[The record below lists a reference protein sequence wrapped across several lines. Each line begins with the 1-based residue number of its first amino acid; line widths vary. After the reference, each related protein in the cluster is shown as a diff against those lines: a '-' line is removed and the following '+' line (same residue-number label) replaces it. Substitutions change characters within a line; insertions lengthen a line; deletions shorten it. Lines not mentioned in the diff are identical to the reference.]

1 MNKVFVSGGSGYI
14 ALHTIILLL
23 QKNYFVVTS
32 VKDKDKIALVK
43 KCLKQNNID
52 ISRIE
57 FHILDLISDQG
68 WDDAL
73 EGCEYVLHMASPV
86 IPGNVE
92 MDLLVKPAVEGMTRC
107 LNAAIKNKAKK
118 FVLTSSYAA
127 IYGNSKNTFSDDDW
141 TDLNRKDLMPYE
153 ISKTKSEMGIWEIV
167 NNSKYQI
174 DACSINPVLVL
185 GPSISGV
192 ISMSNKQV
200 LNRLFQLPF
209 IPKISLP
216 IVGVRDVANAHLM
229 AMLNKNS
236 NGKRFL
242 ISEKTVDLI
251 HIAKIL
257 KFNNLNVSTLVV
269 PNYAVRFLSFFVPSL
284 RAIAKRLNKTEY
296 LETKN
301 AKSIL
306 GFYPNSVDSEIIE
319 SAQQIHLKNK

>member
-32 VKDKDKIALVK
+32 VKDKDKIALIK
-43 KCLKQNNID
+43 KCLKKKNID
-52 ISRIE
+52 ISKIE
-57 FHILDLISDQG
+57 FYILDLLYDQG
-68 WDDAL
+68 WEEAL
-73 EGCEYVLHMASPV
+73 KGCEYVLHMASPV
-86 IPGNVE
+86 IPGNVD

-127 IYGNSKNTFSDDDW
+127 IYGNSKNKFSDNDW

-153 ISKTKSEMGIWEIV
+153 ISKTKSEMGMWEIV
-167 NNSKYQI
+167 KNSKYQI

-185 GPSISGV
+185 GPSISGI

-200 LNRLFQLPF
+200 LNRILRLPF

-229 AMLNKNS
+229 AMENKNS

-257 KFNNLNVSTLVV
+257 KSNNMNVSTLVV
-269 PNYAVRFLSFFVPSL
+269 PNFIVRFLSFFVLSL
-284 RAIAKRLNKTEY
+284 RAIVKRLNITEH

-306 GFYPNSVDSEIIE
+306 GFYPNSVDLEIVE
-319 SAQQIHLKNK
+319 SVHQIQSKK

>member
-14 ALHTIILLL
+14 AMHTIVLLL

-32 VKDKDKIALVK
+32 VKDKDKIAFIK
-43 KCLKQNNID
+43 KCLEEKNID
-52 ISRIE
+52 ISKIE
-57 FHILDLISDQG
+57 FYILDLLDDQG
-68 WDDAL
+68 WEEAL
-73 EGCEYVLHMASPV
+73 KDCEYVLHMASPV
-86 IPGNVE
+86 IPGNVD

-118 FVLTSSYAA
+118 FVLTSSFAA
-127 IYGNSKNTFSDDDW
+127 IYGNSKNKFGDNDW

-153 ISKTKSEMGIWEIV
+153 ISKTKSEMGMWEIV
-167 NNSKYQI
+167 KNSAYKI

-200 LNRLFQLPF
+200 LSRLLRLPF

-216 IVGVRDVANAHLM
+216 IVGVKDVANVHLM
-229 AMLNKNS
+229 AIENKNS
-236 NGKRFL
+236 KGKRFL

-257 KFNNLNVSTLVV
+257 KFNNFNVSTLVV
-269 PNYAVRFLSFFVPSL
+269 PDFVVRLLSFFVPSL
-284 RAIAKRLNKTEY
+284 RAIAKRLNRTEH

-301 AKSIL
+301 AKLIL
-306 GFYPNSVDSEIIE
+306 GFYPDSVDLEIVE
-319 SAQQIHLKNK
+319 SVQQIHSKK

>member
-1 MNKVFVSGGSGYI
+1 MIKVFISGGSGYI

-32 VKDKDKIALVK
+32 VKDKDKITLIK
-43 KCLKQNNID
+43 RCLKENNID
-52 ISRIE
+52 ISKIK
-57 FHILDLISDQG
+57 FYILDLLYDQG
-68 WDDAL
+68 WEEAL
-73 EGCEYVLHMASPV
+73 KGCEYVLHMASPV
-86 IPGNVE
+86 IPGNVD

-127 IYGNSKNTFSDDDW
+127 IYGNSKNKFSDNDW

-153 ISKTKSEMGIWEIV
+153 ISKTKSEMGMWEIV
-167 NNSKYQI
+167 KNSKYQI

-185 GPSISGV
+185 GPSISGI

-200 LNRLFQLPF
+200 LNRILRLPF

-229 AMLNKNS
+229 AMENKNS

-257 KFNNLNVSTLVV
+257 KSNNMNVSTLVV
-269 PNYAVRFLSFFVPSL
+269 PNFIVRFISFFVLSL
-284 RAIAKRLNKTEY
+284 RAIAKRLNITEH

-306 GFYPNSVDSEIIE
+306 GFYPNSVDLEIVE
-319 SAQQIHLKNK
+319 SVHQIQSKK

>member
-23 QKNYFVVTS
+23 RKNYFVVAS
-32 VKDKDKIALVK
+32 VKDRNKIEVIK
-43 KCLKQNNID
+43 KCLQENNVD
-52 ISRIE
+52 ISKIE
-57 FHILDLISDQG
+57 FYILDLLYDKG

-73 EGCEYVLHMASPV
+73 KGCEYVIHLASPV

-127 IYGNSKNTFSDDDW
+127 IYGNSKNSFSDDDW

-153 ISKTKSEMGIWEIV
+153 ISKTKSEMRMWEIV
-167 NNSKYQI
+167 KNSEYKI
-174 DACSINPVLVL
+174 KACSINPVLVL
-185 GPSISGV
+185 GPSVSGV

-200 LNRLFQLPF
+200 LSRILRLPF
-209 IPKISLP
+209 IPNISVP
-216 IVGVRDVANAHLM
+216 IVGVKDVANAHIM
-229 AMLNKNS
+229 AMENKNS

-257 KFNNLNVSTLVV
+257 KSNNVNVSTLVV
-269 PNYAVRFLSFFVPSL
+269 PDFIVRLFSFFVPSL
-284 RAIAKRLNKTEY
+284 RAIAKRLNKKEH
-296 LETKN
+296 LEPKN
-301 AKSIL
+301 AQTIL
-306 GFYPNSVDSEIIE
+306 GFHPKSVDLEIANSV
-319 SAQQIHLKNK
+319 QQINTKK

>member
-23 QKNYFVVTS
+23 KKNYFVVTS
-32 VKDKDKIALVK
+32 VRDKDKIAIVK

-57 FHILDLISDQG
+57 FHILDLISDHG

-73 EGCEYVLHMASPV
+73 KGCEYVLHIASPV
-86 IPGNVE
+86 IPGNVD
-92 MDLLVKPAVEGMTRC
+92 MDLLVKPAVEGMNRC

-127 IYGNSKNTFSDDDW
+127 IYGNSNNTFSDVDW
-141 TDLNRKDLMPYE
+141 TDLSRKDLMPYE
-153 ISKTKSEMGIWEIV
+153 ISKTKSEMGMWEIV

-192 ISMSNKQV
+192 VSMSNKQV
-200 LNRLFQLPF
+200 LNRLLQLPF

-216 IVGVRDVANAHLM
+216 IVGVRDVASAHLM
-229 AMLNKNS
+229 AMENKKS
-236 NGKRFL
+236 KGRRFL

-257 KFNNLNVSTLVV
+257 KSNNFNVSTLVV
-269 PNYAVRFLSFFVPSL
+269 PDFVIRFLSYFVPSL
-284 RAIAKRLNKTEY
+284 RAIAKRLNKTEH

-306 GFYPNSVDSEIIE
+306 GFNPDSVDLEIVE
-319 SAQQIHLKNK
+319 SVQQIHSKK

>member
-23 QKNYFVVTS
+23 RKNYFVVAS
-32 VKDKDKIALVK
+32 VKDRNKIEVIK
-43 KCLKQNNID
+43 KCLQENNVD
-52 ISRIE
+52 ISKIE
-57 FHILDLISDQG
+57 FYILDLLCDKA

-73 EGCEYVLHMASPV
+73 KGCEYVIHLASPV

-127 IYGNSKNTFSDDDW
+127 IYGNSKNSFSDDDW

-153 ISKTKSEMGIWEIV
+153 ISKTKSEMRMWEIV
-167 NNSKYQI
+167 KNSEYKI
-174 DACSINPVLVL
+174 KACSINPVLVL
-185 GPSISGV
+185 GPSVSGV

-200 LNRLFQLPF
+200 LSRILRLPF
-209 IPKISLP
+209 IPNISVP
-216 IVGVRDVANAHLM
+216 IVGVKDVANAHIL
-229 AMLNKNS
+229 AMENKNS

-242 ISEKTVDLI
+242 ITEKTVDLI

-257 KFNNLNVSTLVV
+257 KSNNVNVSTLVV
-269 PNYAVRFLSFFVPSL
+269 PDFIVRLFSFFVPSL
-284 RAIAKRLNKTEY
+284 RAIAKRLNKSEH
-296 LETKN
+296 LEPKN
-301 AKSIL
+301 AQIIL
-306 GFYPNSVDSEIIE
+306 GFHPKSVDLEIANSV
-319 SAQQIHLKNK
+319 QQIKSKK

>member
-14 ALHTIILLL
+14 ALHTIMLLL

-32 VKDKDKIALVK
+32 VTDKCKIALIK
-43 KCLKQNNID
+43 NCLRENNID
-52 ISRIE
+52 ISKIE
-57 FHILDLISDQG
+57 FYILDLLYDQG
-68 WDDAL
+68 WEEAL
-73 EGCEYVLHMASPV
+73 KGCEYVLHMASPV
-86 IPGNVE
+86 IPGNVD

-107 LNAAIKNKAKK
+107 LNAAIKNKSKK

-127 IYGNSKNTFSDDDW
+127 IYGNSKNKFSDNDW

-153 ISKTKSEMGIWEIV
+153 ISKTKSEMGMWEIV
-167 NNSKYQI
+167 KNSKYQI

-185 GPSISGV
+185 GPSISGI

-200 LNRLFQLPF
+200 LNRILRLPF

-229 AMLNKNS
+229 AMENKNS

-251 HIAKIL
+251 HIAEIL
-257 KFNNLNVSTLVV
+257 KSNNMDVSTLVV
-269 PNYAVRFLSFFVPSL
+269 PNFIVRFLSFFVLSL
-284 RAIAKRLNKTEY
+284 RAIAKRLNITEH

-306 GFYPNSVDSEIIE
+306 GFYPNSVDLEIVE
-319 SAQQIHLKNK
+319 SVHQIQSKK

>member
-32 VKDKDKIALVK
+32 VKDKDKIALIK
-43 KCLKQNNID
+43 KCLKKKNID
-52 ISRIE
+52 ISKIE
-57 FHILDLISDQG
+57 FYILDLLYDQG
-68 WDDAL
+68 WEEAL
-73 EGCEYVLHMASPV
+73 KGCEYVLHMASPV
-86 IPGNVE
+86 IPGNVD

-107 LNAAIKNKAKK
+107 LNAAIKNKSKK

-127 IYGNSKNTFSDDDW
+127 IYGNSKNKFSDNDW

-153 ISKTKSEMGIWEIV
+153 ISKTKSEMGMWEIV
-167 NNSKYQI
+167 KNSKYQI

-185 GPSISGV
+185 GPSISGI

-200 LNRLFQLPF
+200 LNRILRLPF

-229 AMLNKNS
+229 AMENKNS

-257 KFNNLNVSTLVV
+257 NSNNFNVSTLVV
-269 PNYAVRFLSFFVPSL
+269 PNFIVRFLSFFILSL
-284 RAIAKRLNKTEY
+284 RAITKRLNITEH
-296 LETKN
+296 LDTKN

-306 GFYPNSVDSEIIE
+306 GFYPNSVDLEIVE
-319 SAQQIHLKNK
+319 SVHQIQSKK

>member
-23 QKNYFVVTS
+23 RKNYFVVAS
-32 VKDKDKIALVK
+32 VKDRNKIEVIK
-43 KCLKQNNID
+43 KCLQENNVD
-52 ISRIE
+52 ISKIE
-57 FHILDLISDQG
+57 FYILDLLCDKA

-73 EGCEYVLHMASPV
+73 KGCEYVIHLASPV

-127 IYGNSKNTFSDDDW
+127 IYGNSKNSFSDDDW

-153 ISKTKSEMGIWEIV
+153 ISKTKSEMRMWEIV
-167 NNSKYQI
+167 KNSEYKI
-174 DACSINPVLVL
+174 KACSINPVLVL
-185 GPSISGV
+185 GPSVSGV

-200 LNRLFQLPF
+200 LSRILRLPF
-209 IPKISLP
+209 IPNISVP
-216 IVGVRDVANAHLM
+216 IVGVKDVANAHIM
-229 AMLNKNS
+229 AMENKNS

-257 KFNNLNVSTLVV
+257 KSNNVNVSTLVV
-269 PNYAVRFLSFFVPSL
+269 PDFIVRLFSFFVPSL
-284 RAIAKRLNKTEY
+284 RAIAKRLNKKEH
-296 LETKN
+296 LEPKN
-301 AKSIL
+301 AQTIL
-306 GFYPNSVDSEIIE
+306 GFHPKSVDLEIANSV
-319 SAQQIHLKNK
+319 QQINSKK

>member
-1 MNKVFVSGGSGYI
+1 MIKVFISGGSGYI

-32 VKDKDKIALVK
+32 VKDKDKITLIK
-43 KCLKQNNID
+43 KCLKENNID
-52 ISRIE
+52 ISKIK
-57 FHILDLISDQG
+57 FYILDLLYDQG

-73 EGCEYVLHMASPV
+73 KGCEYVLHMASPV
-86 IPGNVE
+86 IPGNVD

-127 IYGNSKNTFSDDDW
+127 IYGNSKNKFSDNDW

-153 ISKTKSEMGIWEIV
+153 ISKTKSEMGMWEIV
-167 NNSKYQI
+167 KNSEYQI

-200 LNRLFQLPF
+200 LNRILRLPF
-209 IPKISLP
+209 IPNITLP
-216 IVGVRDVANAHLM
+216 IVGVKDVANAHMM
-229 AMLNKNS
+229 AMENKNS
-236 NGKRFL
+236 NGIRFL
-242 ISEKTVDLI
+242 ISEKTVELI

-257 KFNNLNVSTLVV
+257 KSNNFNVSTLVL
-269 PNYAVRFLSFFVPSL
+269 PDFLVRFLSFFMSSL
-284 RAIAKRLNKTEY
+284 KAIAKRLNKTEH

-306 GFYPNSVDSEIIE
+306 GLYPKSVDLEIVE
-319 SAQQIHLKNK
+319 SAKQIHSKK

>member
-23 QKNYFVVTS
+23 RKNYFVVAS
-32 VKDKDKIALVK
+32 VKDRNKIEVIK
-43 KCLKQNNID
+43 KCLQENNVD
-52 ISRIE
+52 ISKIE
-57 FHILDLISDQG
+57 FYILDLLYDKG

-73 EGCEYVLHMASPV
+73 KGCEYVIHLASPV

-127 IYGNSKNTFSDDDW
+127 IYGNSKNSFSDDDW

-153 ISKTKSEMGIWEIV
+153 ISKTKSEMRMWEIV
-167 NNSKYQI
+167 KNSEYKI
-174 DACSINPVLVL
+174 KACSINPVLVL
-185 GPSISGV
+185 GPSVSGV

-200 LNRLFQLPF
+200 LSRILRLPF
-209 IPKISLP
+209 IPNISVP
-216 IVGVRDVANAHLM
+216 IVGVKDVANAHIM
-229 AMLNKNS
+229 AMENKNS

-257 KFNNLNVSTLVV
+257 KSNNVNVSTLVV
-269 PNYAVRFLSFFVPSL
+269 PDFIVRLFSFFVPSL
-284 RAIAKRLNKTEY
+284 RGIAKRLNKKEH
-296 LETKN
+296 LEPKN
-301 AKSIL
+301 AQTIL
-306 GFYPNSVDSEIIE
+306 GFHPKSVDLEIANSV
-319 SAQQIHLKNK
+319 QQINSKK

>member
-32 VKDKDKIALVK
+32 VKDKDKIALIK
-43 KCLKQNNID
+43 KCLKKKNID
-52 ISRIE
+52 ISKIE
-57 FHILDLISDQG
+57 FYILDLLYDQG
-68 WDDAL
+68 WEEAL
-73 EGCEYVLHMASPV
+73 KGCEYVLHMASPV
-86 IPGNVE
+86 IPGNVD

-127 IYGNSKNTFSDDDW
+127 IYGNSKNKFSDNDW

-153 ISKTKSEMGIWEIV
+153 ISKTKSEMGMWEIV
-167 NNSKYQI
+167 KNSKYQI

-185 GPSISGV
+185 GPSISGI

-200 LNRLFQLPF
+200 LNRILRLPF

-229 AMLNKNS
+229 AMENKNS

-257 KFNNLNVSTLVV
+257 KSNNMNVSTLVV
-269 PNYAVRFLSFFVPSL
+269 PNFIVRFISFFVLSL
-284 RAIAKRLNKTEY
+284 RAIAKRLNITEH

-306 GFYPNSVDSEIIE
+306 GFYPNSVDLEIVE
-319 SAQQIHLKNK
+319 SVHQIQSKK

>member
-32 VKDKDKIALVK
+32 VKDKDKIAIVK

-57 FHILDLISDQG
+57 FHILNLISDHG

-73 EGCEYVLHMASPV
+73 KGCEYVLHIASPV
-86 IPGNVE
+86 IPGNVD
-92 MDLLVKPAVEGMTRC
+92 MDLLVKPAVEGMNRC

-127 IYGNSKNTFSDDDW
+127 IYGNSNNTFSDVDW
-141 TDLNRKDLMPYE
+141 TDLSRKDLMPYE
-153 ISKTKSEMGIWEIV
+153 ISKTKSEMGMWEIV

-192 ISMSNKQV
+192 VSMSNKQV
-200 LNRLFQLPF
+200 LNRLLQLPF

-216 IVGVRDVANAHLM
+216 IVGVRDVASAHLM
-229 AMLNKNS
+229 AMENKKS
-236 NGKRFL
+236 KGRRFL

-257 KFNNLNVSTLVV
+257 KSNNFNVSTLVV
-269 PNYAVRFLSFFVPSL
+269 PDFVIRFLSYFVPSL
-284 RAIAKRLNKTEY
+284 RAIAKRLNKTEH

-306 GFYPNSVDSEIIE
+306 GFNPDSVDLEIVE
-319 SAQQIHLKNK
+319 SVQQIHSKK

>member
-14 ALHTIILLL
+14 ALHTIMLLL

-32 VKDKDKIALVK
+32 VRDKHKIALIK
-43 KCLKQNNID
+43 KCLRENNID
-52 ISRIE
+52 ISKIE
-57 FHILDLISDQG
+57 FYILDLLYDQG
-68 WDDAL
+68 WEEAL
-73 EGCEYVLHMASPV
+73 KGCEYVLHMASPV
-86 IPGNVE
+86 IPGNVD

-107 LNAAIKNKAKK
+107 LNAAIKNKSKK

-127 IYGNSKNTFSDDDW
+127 IYGNSKNKFSDNDW

-153 ISKTKSEMGIWEIV
+153 ISKTKSEMGMWEIV
-167 NNSKYQI
+167 KNSKYQI

-185 GPSISGV
+185 GPSISGI

-200 LNRLFQLPF
+200 LNRILRLPF

-229 AMLNKNS
+229 AMENKNS

-251 HIAKIL
+251 HIAEIL
-257 KFNNLNVSTLVV
+257 KSNNMDVSTLIV
-269 PNYAVRFLSFFVPSL
+269 PNFIVRFLSFFVLSL
-284 RAIAKRLNKTEY
+284 RAIAKRLNITEH

-306 GFYPNSVDSEIIE
+306 GFYPNSVDLEIVE
-319 SAQQIHLKNK
+319 SVHQIQSKK

>member
-14 ALHTIILLL
+14 ALHTIMLLL

-32 VKDKDKIALVK
+32 VRDKHKIALIK
-43 KCLKQNNID
+43 KCLRENNIH
-52 ISRIE
+52 ISKIE
-57 FHILDLISDQG
+57 FYILDLLYDQG
-68 WDDAL
+68 WEEAL
-73 EGCEYVLHMASPV
+73 KGCEYVLHMASPV
-86 IPGNVE
+86 IPGNVD

-107 LNAAIKNKAKK
+107 LNAAIKNKSKK

-127 IYGNSKNTFSDDDW
+127 IYGNSKNKFSDNDW

-153 ISKTKSEMGIWEIV
+153 ISKTKSEMGMWEIV
-167 NNSKYQI
+167 KNSKYQI

-185 GPSISGV
+185 GPSISGI

-200 LNRLFQLPF
+200 LNRILRLPF

-229 AMLNKNS
+229 AMENKNS

-251 HIAKIL
+251 HIAEIL
-257 KFNNLNVSTLVV
+257 KSNNMDVSTLIV
-269 PNYAVRFLSFFVPSL
+269 PNFIVRFLSFFVLSL
-284 RAIAKRLNKTEY
+284 RAIAKRLNITEH

-306 GFYPNSVDSEIIE
+306 GFYPNSVDLEIVE
-319 SAQQIHLKNK
+319 SVHQIQSKK

>member
-23 QKNYFVVTS
+23 RKNYSVVTS
-32 VKDKDKIALVK
+32 VKDKGKITLVK
-43 KCLKQNNID
+43 KCLKENNVD
-52 ISRIE
+52 ISKIE
-57 FHILDLISDQG
+57 FYVLDLLDDQG
-68 WDDAL
+68 WEEAL
-73 EGCEYVLHMASPV
+73 KGCEYVLHMASPV
-86 IPGNVE
+86 IPGNVD
-92 MDLLVKPAVEGMTRC
+92 MDLLVKPAVEGMNRC

-127 IYGNSKNTFSDDDW
+127 IYGNSKNKFSDNDW

-153 ISKTKSEMGIWEIV
+153 ISKTKSELGMWEKV
-167 NNSKYQI
+167 KNAEYKI

-200 LNRLFQLPF
+200 LNRILRLPF

-216 IVGVRDVANAHLM
+216 IVGVKDVASAHLM
-229 AMLNKNS
+229 AMENKNS

-257 KFNNLNVSTLVV
+257 KFNKINVSTLVI
-269 PNYAVRFLSFFVPSL
+269 PNFIVRLLSFFVPSL
-284 RAIAKRLNKTEY
+284 RTIAKRLNKTEY
-296 LETKN
+296 LETQN

-306 GFYPNSVDSEIIE
+306 GFHPNSVDKEIVE
-319 SAQQIHLKNK
+319 SVLQIHSKK

>member
-14 ALHTIILLL
+14 ALHTIMLLL

-32 VKDKDKIALVK
+32 VTDKYKIALIK
-43 KCLKQNNID
+43 NCLRENNID
-52 ISRIE
+52 ISKIE
-57 FHILDLISDQG
+57 FYILDLLYDQG
-68 WDDAL
+68 WEEAL
-73 EGCEYVLHMASPV
+73 KGCEYVLHMASPV
-86 IPGNVE
+86 IPGNVD

-127 IYGNSKNTFSDDDW
+127 IYGNSKNKFSDNDW

-153 ISKTKSEMGIWEIV
+153 ISKTKSEMGMWEIV
-167 NNSKYQI
+167 KNSKYQI

-185 GPSISGV
+185 GPSISGI

-200 LNRLFQLPF
+200 LNRILRLPF

-229 AMLNKNS
+229 AMENKNS

-257 KFNNLNVSTLVV
+257 KSNNMNVSTLVV
-269 PNYAVRFLSFFVPSL
+269 PNFIVRFLSFFVLSL
-284 RAIAKRLNKTEY
+284 RAIAKRLNITEH

-306 GFYPNSVDSEIIE
+306 GFYPNSVDLEIVE
-319 SAQQIHLKNK
+319 SVHQIQSKK

>member
-14 ALHTIILLL
+14 ALHTIMLLL

-32 VKDKDKIALVK
+32 VRDKHKIALIK
-43 KCLKQNNID
+43 KCLRENNID
-52 ISRIE
+52 ISKIE
-57 FHILDLISDQG
+57 FYILDLLYDQG
-68 WDDAL
+68 WEEAL
-73 EGCEYVLHMASPV
+73 KGCEYVLHMASPV
-86 IPGNVE
+86 IPGNVD

-107 LNAAIKNKAKK
+107 LNAAIKNKSKK

-127 IYGNSKNTFSDDDW
+127 IYGNSKNKFSDNDW

-153 ISKTKSEMGIWEIV
+153 ISKTKSEMGMWEIV
-167 NNSKYQI
+167 KNSKYQI

-185 GPSISGV
+185 GPSISGI

-200 LNRLFQLPF
+200 LNRILRLPF

-229 AMLNKNS
+229 AMENKNS

-251 HIAKIL
+251 HIAEIL
-257 KFNNLNVSTLVV
+257 KSNNMDVSTLVV
-269 PNYAVRFLSFFVPSL
+269 PNFIVRFLSFFVLSL
-284 RAIAKRLNKTEY
+284 RAIAKRLNITEH

-306 GFYPNSVDSEIIE
+306 GFYPNSVDLEIVE
-319 SAQQIHLKNK
+319 SVHQIQSKK